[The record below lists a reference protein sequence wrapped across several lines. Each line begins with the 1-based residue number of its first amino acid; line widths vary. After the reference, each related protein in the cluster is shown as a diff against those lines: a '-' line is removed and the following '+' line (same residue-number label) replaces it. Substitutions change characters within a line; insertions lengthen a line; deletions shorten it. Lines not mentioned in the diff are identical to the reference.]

1 MPFISPFMRA
11 LALATLVLT
20 SISAVP
26 ASARDRTFIVS
37 NATGLM
43 FGTISNRGGLIGAA
57 VPDRERAEA
66 FEMIRL
72 GGNRV
77 AFRSLRNGSYLRAG
91 VGQGTHLMS
100 ASPHV
105 RGWETFEFVGQQ
117 GGVALRSV
125 QNGRYLTVER
135 NDAGLVSATADR
147 IGPRELFRIS
157 TVSPP
162 PAPPVAQGRTRIEG
176 TYGFD
181 LDTGRYTYDAQEDI
195 WFVMERNGAYLQAKN
210 GARLGARSNIPLS
223 GEACRERGFGGGRIH
238 LTAAILGTHVCVQT
252 NAGHVSTVQIQDLS
266 LLLPAQLT
274 IGFLTVR

>member
-1 MPFISPFMRA
+1 MPFIASFIRRIC
-11 LALATLVLT
+11 LAALVLT
-20 SISAVP
+20 VLPAV
-26 ASARDRTFIVS
+26 AAIAQDRTYITS
-37 NATGLM
+37 NSTGLM
-43 FGTISNRGGLIGAA
+43 FGTIANRGGLIGAA
-57 VPDRERAEA
+57 VPDRNRAEA

-105 RGWETFEFVGQQ
+105 RGWETFEFVGQA

-157 TVSPP
+157 TISPP
-162 PAPPVAQGRTRIEG
+162 PAPPDRAGPRADPGHLQLRSGHR
-176 TYGFD
+176 
-181 LDTGRYTYDAQEDI
+181 AS
-195 WFVMERNGAYLQAKN
+195 YL
-210 GARLGARSNIPLS
+210 
-223 GEACRERGFGGGRIH
+223 
-238 LTAAILGTHVCVQT
+238 
-252 NAGHVSTVQIQDLS
+252 
-266 LLLPAQLT
+266 
-274 IGFLTVR
+274 